1 MTKENSTELTEFFL
15 LGFGAQHRFR
25 YILFIVF
32 LVIYVTS
39 MVGNIGMIL
48 LIKTDSRLRTPMYF
62 FLQHLAF
69 VDICYTSAITPKML
83 QNFILENKSISFEGC
98 VMQLLVYATFAT
110 SDWYLLA
117 AMALDRYVAICKPL
131 QYPMIMS
138 QRVCIQLVTGSYVMG
153 SINAS
158 VHTGFTFSLSFCKSN
173 IINHFFCDVPPILA
187 LSCSDTDINIM
198 LLVVFVGFNMIF
210 TVLVVIFS
218 YMYIMAAIVK
228 ISSTSGRKK
237 ALSTCASHLTAVTVF
252 YGTVSY
258 MYLHH
263 GTKESQQQEKVASVF
278 YGIVIPMLNPLI
290 YSLRNQDVKEALKGI
305 GKRCDKCL

>member
-198 LLVVFVGFNMIF
+198 LLVVFVGFNMMF

-305 GKRCDKCL
+305 GKRFF